1 MDYGSLLLV
10 VFVGCWNTWNM
21 VQLVSILLDNFLGD
35 SWLNKGWL
43 ASVLIVADVSNVVD
57 VEYSV
62 WDIWN
67 DVSDEF
73 KGF

>member
-1 MDYGSLLLV
+1 M
-10 VFVGCWNTWNM
+10 CC
-21 VQLVSILLDNFLGD
+21 
-35 SWLNKGWL
+35 L
-43 ASVLIVADVSNVVD
+43 ASVLIVADVSNVAD

-73 KGF
+73 KGFDLRCLKGYF